1 MRGVIILVALVGAF
15 PAWASAQ
22 IIPPQQPGQ
31 QAPQPEDTI
40 KVEPFRFDPPVS
52 PLGAALRSLV
62 LPGWGQSIMGRRV
75 TGAAF
80 IFWEGITL
88 TMTLKSAHQLE
99 YQKRIGAETVDDKR
113 QELQDWAVL
122 LAFNHVLA
130 ATEAYV
136 ATHLWDFPADL
147 GLQVLPGGEIGM
159 GARIEF

>member
-15 PAWASAQ
+15 PAWASSQ

-122 LAFNHVLA
+122 LAFNHILA

-147 GLQVLPGGEIGM
+147 GLEVLPGGEIGM